1 MKKYKFSAKKWKIS
15 KQQQI
20 EAIKKN
26 QMEFFPIEIKILMD
40 GLNKGTERTEGKNI
54 SELQDKTISYNTE

>member
-15 KQQQI
+15 KQQI

-40 GLNKGTERTEGKNI
+40 GLNKGRERTEWKKI
-54 SELQDKTISYNTE
+54 SELQDKTINYNAE

>member
-1 MKKYKFSAKKWKIS
+1 
-15 KQQQI
+15 
-20 EAIKKN
+20 
-26 QMEFFPIEIKILMD
+26 MEFFPIEIKILMD